1 MQDFPIMPMAQE
13 IETSSGSECE
23 CSGKIISLCP
33 LPFFFRGKV
42 LLS

>member
-1 MQDFPIMPMAQE
+1 MQDFPIVPMGQE
-13 IETSSGSECE
+13 LETSSGSECE
-23 CSGKIISLCP
+23 YPGKIISLCP